1 MSSSSGND
9 AFTSDLLSREVLRAT
24 SLHPIKQSPYQY
36 RLHNFINMRN
46 IIDLRQ
52 RYLTL
57 KREMFKLRREILLLD
72 DSNNDTKFDNITNLN
87 SSLIELNIS
96 SAAKTTTDYEIE
108 SLFENYILNKNQD
121 LSLDSVSN
129 RFNLLPNF
137 RNLKTPLKREHRHDF
152 EFFTRSLFSPTYI
165 SPKRGL
171 EGYWKRSLTESVRQ
185 IMDEINKN
193 SIERGRLIDFKDI
206 MYGYARH
213 HPLIGVD
220 YVIDILL
227 VYRKYEGRKMTVP
240 VRRHAYVRN
249 TYTTMLF
256 REDNLE
262 DSEFIQLSSPNSTV
276 NINNNDD
283 TNNID
288 NTKNDNN
295 KSIFKRFI
303 EFSFPFLFDNSNNM
317 NYDNNSQLPKSQF
330 ENEEMNKNLV
340 RFKSNN
346 QNQNFF
352 INKKL
357 SMKII
362 NFVLPLTGRWDIFK
376 RFMENFESVCLNNP
390 NEENVRLA
398 IVLFENEQN
407 LQLISDETLTQTNTA
422 KFRQSELIKIMFAK
436 LKQNY
441 PNKIKEN
448 TLNLIINSGN
458 FSRSIGCEQGAG
470 VFAIDE
476 LIFFIDVDVV
486 FTHDFL
492 LRTRLNTIQYKQVY
506 YPIVFSE
513 YDPDDII
520 DAIKFLTNKTDDS
533 VKLKHKQR
541 IKKNHF
547 DYGVEDG
554 YWRQFG
560 FGIVSVYNSDLRL
573 VGGFDVNIGKI

>member
-1 MSSSSGND
+1 
-9 AFTSDLLSREVLRAT
+9 
-24 SLHPIKQSPYQY
+24 
-36 RLHNFINMRN
+36 MRN

-52 RYLTL
+52 RSLTL
-57 KREMFKLRREILLLD
+57 KREMFKLRRDILELD
-72 DSNNDTKFDNITNLN
+72 RISLDKNKNNNNNLTSLTNSN
-87 SSLIELNIS
+87 SSLTEFQFS
-96 SAAKTTTDYEIE
+96 SPITTTTEYEIE

-121 LSLDSVSN
+121 LSLDSFSN
-129 RFNLLPNF
+129 RFNLQPGF
-137 RNLKTPLKREHRHDF
+137 KNLKEPIKREDRHDF

-256 REDNLE
+256 REDNLV
-262 DSEFIQLSSPNSTV
+262 DSDFIQLSSISNSTSNV
-276 NINNNDD
+276 NNKKQVNDNKNINENE
-283 TNNID
+283 
-288 NTKNDNN
+288 NN
-295 KSIFKRFI
+295 KSLFKRFI
-303 EFSFPFLFDNSNNM
+303 EFSLPFLFKNSNQLNDE
-317 NYDNNSQLPKSQF
+317 NDNQLKFQKSQL
-330 ENEEMNKNLV
+330 ENEEMNTNLA

-352 INKKL
+352 IYKKL
-357 SMKII
+357 SMKTI

-376 RFMENFESVCLNNP
+376 RFIENFEIVCLNNP
-390 NEENVRLA
+390 NEENIRLV

-407 LQLISDETLTQTNTA
+407 LQLISDESLTQTNTT
-422 KFRQSELIKIMFAK
+422 KFRQSELIKILFSK
-436 LKQNY
+436 LKQIY
-441 PNKIKEN
+441 PNKVKEN
-448 TLNLIINSGN
+448 TLNLVINSGN
-458 FSRSIGCEQGAG
+458 FSRSIGCEQGASLFG
-470 VFAIDE
+470 SDE
-476 LIFFIDVDVV
+476 LIFFIDVDVL

-513 YDPDDII
+513 YDPDDIL
-520 DAIKFLTNKTDDS
+520 DAIKFLTNKTDEN
-533 VKLKHKQR
+533 VKLNHKQR
-541 IKKNHF
+541 IKRSHF
-547 DYGVEDG
+547 DYGIEDG

-560 FGIVSVYNSDLRL
+560 FGIVAVYNSDLRL
-573 VGGFDVNIGKI
+573 VGGFDINIGIKNFIISIMYYPILM